1 MTKFLYLLFI
11 LPLFFSCQSEKTIS
25 KYPAHV
31 GDIQFD
37 EKVDDANF
45 KKCFVYP
52 FSFQYYN
59 FDGFQYKEEK
69 LEIEKKLERLN
80 LKSDKNP
87 NGYITI
93 RFIVN
98 CEGKPGMFRIQQMN
112 ENYKATVFD
121 KTFTNQLLE
130 FTKSLNE
137 WIPKE
142 YLGIK
147 INYYQYLTFKIK
159 DGKISEILP

>member
-1 MTKFLYLLFI
+1 MIKFLFVLFLLPT
-11 LPLFFSCQSEKTIS
+11 LLSCQSEKSMS
-25 KYPAHV
+25 KYPAHI

-37 EKVDDANF
+37 EKLDDSDF
-45 KKCFVYP
+45 KKCFVDLG
-52 FSFQYYN
+52 SFQYYN
-59 FDGFQYKEEK
+59 FDGFQYKGEK
-69 LEIEKKLERLN
+69 FEIEKKLERLN
-80 LKSDKNP
+80 LKSDKNS

-98 CEGKPGMFRIQQMN
+98 CEGKPGMFRVQQMN
-112 ENYKATVFD
+112 ENYKEIAFD
-121 KTFTNQLLE
+121 KTLTDQLLE
-130 FTKSLNE
+130 FTKSLKD
-137 WIPKE
+137 WMPKE